1 MQPHALTSPCSFEPV
16 VSQKR
21 TRPSSPPRPP
31 VHSMQPPSVSPPPPD
46 RRQVRAESPSPPP
59 SDLHWRNVA
68 HELFKSLPTAFSEH
82 RSVMQN
88 LAAGEALAQQAAQYL
103 ARAKE
108 SAVASSDVLRFAV
121 HIKETCAQLQLKLD
135 NVAGDC
141 IHPLTV
147 SHLFLT
153 LHCSSGRASTH
164 LSRARAECMREN
176 GSGMRA
182 I

>member
-1 MQPHALTSPCSFEPV
+1 MQPHALTPPCSFEPV

-21 TRPSSPPRPP
+21 TRPSSPPR
-31 VHSMQPPSVSPPPPD
+31 MQPPSVSPPPPD

-68 HELFKSLPTAFSEH
+68 RELFKSLPTAFSEQ

-88 LAAGEALAQQAAQYL
+88 LAAGEALAQRAAQYL
-103 ARAKE
+103 ARAKVW
-108 SAVASSDVLRFAV
+108 AVASSAVLQFAL
-121 HIKETCAQLQLKLD
+121 HISETCAQLQLKLD
-135 NVAGDC
+135 AVAGDC
-141 IHPLTV
+141 IQPLAV

-153 LHCSSGRASTH
+153 LCCSSGRASTH
-164 LSRARAECMREN
+164 LSQARADGMREN
-176 GSGMRA
+176 GSGMQA